1 MGQPLDRNL
10 AMDLVRVT
18 ESAALAA
25 ARWMGRGDRNRADQA
40 AVDAMRLLL
49 DSVAIDGTVV
59 IGEGEKD
66 KAPMLFN
73 GERIGM
79 FASPQAIERFG
90 REVTLDPAK
99 ASAVDIAVD
108 PIDGTRLLSLGLP
121 NSVSVVAMS
130 ERGTMFSPGHLV
142 YMDKLAVGPDAR
154 GVIDMRRSVRENL
167 DAIARAKGK
176 HVNDLTA
183 VVLDRPRNANYVT
196 DIRGCGA
203 RLKLITDGDVA
214 GAIST
219 ALEGTGVDVLFG
231 TGGSP
236 EAVISACA
244 LKCLGGD
251 MQCRLYPR
259 DESEKDY
266 ARQMGYSLDA
276 VLMIDDL
283 VKGDNI
289 YFSATGITDGEL
301 LHGVH
306 YTKLGATTES
316 LVMRSKSGTVRLI
329 MATHRLQKLHEISS
343 IEYGE

>member
-1 MGQPLDRNL
+1 MAQLDRNL
-10 AMDLVRVT
+10 AMEIVRVT
-18 ESAALAA
+18 ESASLAA
-25 ARWMGRGDRNRADQA
+25 ARWMGRGDKVRADQA

-49 DSVAIDGTVV
+49 DSIAIDGIVV

-79 FASPQAIERFG
+79 FASASSTDRFG
-90 REVTLDPAK
+90 REVTFDPSK
-99 ASAVDIAVD
+99 LPNVDIAVD

-121 NSVSVVAMS
+121 NALSVVAVS

-142 YMDKLAVGPDAR
+142 YMDKLAVGPEAR
-154 GVIDMRRSVRENL
+154 GAIDMRRSVRENL
-167 DAIARAKGK
+167 EAIARAKSK
-176 HVNDLTA
+176 NVNDLTA
-183 VVLDRPRNANYVT
+183 AVLDRPRNSNYVT
-196 DIRGCGA
+196 DIRACGA

-214 GAIST
+214 AAVST

-236 EAVISACA
+236 EAVISAAA

-251 MQCRLYPR
+251 MQCRLWPR

-266 ARQMGYSLDA
+266 ARQMGYSLEA
-276 VLMIDDL
+276 ILTIDDL
-283 VKGDNI
+283 VKGENV

-301 LHGVH
+301 LRGVH
-306 YTKLGATTES
+306 YTSGGATTDS
-316 LVMRSKSGTVRLI
+316 LVMRSSSGTVRRI
-329 MATHRLQKLHEISS
+329 SATHRLKKLHEISQ
-343 IEYGE
+343 IEYGG

>member
-1 MGQPLDRNL
+1 MAQLDRNL
-10 AMDLVRVT
+10 AMELVRVT

-25 ARWMGRGDRNRADQA
+25 ARWMGRGDKVRADQA

-49 DSVAIDGTVV
+49 DSIALDGVVV

-79 FASPQAIERFG
+79 FAAQGPSERFG
-90 REVTLDPAK
+90 REVTFDVTKLP
-99 ASAVDIAVD
+99 SVDIAVD

-121 NSVSVVAMS
+121 NALSVVAMA

-142 YMDKLAVGPDAR
+142 YMDKLAVGPAAR
-154 GVIDMRRSVRENL
+154 GLIDMRRSVRENL
-167 DAIARAKGK
+167 EAIAKAKNK
-176 HVNDLTA
+176 NVSDLTA
-183 VVLDRPRNANYVT
+183 VVLDRPRNSNYVT
-196 DIRGCGA
+196 DIRACGA

-231 TGGSP
+231 SGGSP
-236 EAVISACA
+236 EAVIAACA

-259 DESEKDY
+259 DEAEKEY
-266 ARQMGYSLDA
+266 ARQMGYSLEA
-276 VLMIDDL
+276 VLAINDL
-283 VKGDNI
+283 VKGEEI
-289 YFSATGITDGEL
+289 YFAATGITDGEL
-301 LHGVH
+301 LRGVH
-306 YTKLGATTES
+306 YTSGGATTES
-316 LVMRSKSGTVRLI
+316 LVMRSRSGTVRRI
-329 MATHRLQKLHEISS
+329 SATHRLSKLRQVSQ
-343 IEYGE
+343 IEYGG